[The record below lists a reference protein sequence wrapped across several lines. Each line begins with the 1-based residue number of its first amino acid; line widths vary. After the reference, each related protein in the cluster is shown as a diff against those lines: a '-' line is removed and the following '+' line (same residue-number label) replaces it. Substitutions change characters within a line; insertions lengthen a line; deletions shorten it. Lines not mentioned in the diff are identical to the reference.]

1 MTLSFRRNG
10 KQKKGARRK
19 AGVKKAAA
27 YLLAAAMVLGS
38 ISRGATAAAQSTVQ
52 GVAAQAD
59 STPQGQAEETV
70 ATGDGWQ
77 IILRQQNAWEN
88 GCQAEIEV
96 RNTGREDLKNW
107 SIRMELEEGTIS
119 HAWNVTDRKHGN
131 AWDMESQAHNRIIA
145 PGTSTVFGCQLGGA
159 SRVKAKTL
167 ELLQKDR
174 TTRDKKEYAVTYRIV
189 NEWETYAQIE
199 AEIKNQSGQD
209 IVDWQLSF
217 EFCGEVADIWNAEV
231 LSHETSHYLLGNK
244 DYNAVIPA
252 GGSVKIGFVADYG
265 REAGRQPE
273 GEELTS
279 VWDERTEPTGAPTRP
294 ATEKPAEQTDKPGPT
309 KQPETD
315 TPSEE
320 DFDPEE
326 DIWVYCDIENR
337 DWNMEMIHADSSAME
352 KEREKERGAVRVALL
367 DSGVNYSDEVYVS
380 QRKNFVPGED
390 DYSELYEDVSG
401 HGTAVAE
408 ILASNPNGEKVPV
421 DVSMEEDGNEY
432 IYYDE
437 EGNEQKPEEDEET
450 EPLQTEGTLLEL
462 LRSGYEWNEGV
473 NPGVDLISAKILD
486 ENNETTVERVVEAID
501 WAIENEAD
509 ILNMSFGMEEDSEKL
524 HKAVRKAYD
533 AGILLIAAAGND
545 EKVEY
550 PAAYP
555 EVVAVGSVDSLA
567 EQAGQSAEGK
577 EVEVA
582 APGEFILSRGAFDS
596 MQLFSGTSMAVPHVT
611 GLASV
616 LWEKDTAKPADFI
629 RQLIVASA
637 RPCGKQEECGYGLID
652 CEFALDNYEKF
663 AESYTGK
670 QPEMADGGE
679 PVVQMD
685 NTEAVETDEDVRSL
699 YGRWEGDEHKRFVSG
714 NWEKITGGNTK
725 NREKAKKLNVYL
737 GILTKAVTFVDD
749 DILNPKC
756 QGMHAHPWFHGYYG
770 KRKFEGK
777 PTAVSNYAASYY
789 YLYHLAG
796 QMYRSG
802 EFSFVNTDTNVFLD
816 KDNVP
821 LKAACEGIRD
831 ALKDGDKIGSQTWE
845 QINAACKKAPD
856 GSIPKKERSLVL
868 FGMALHTLTD
878 TYAHS
883 SYGIHKRRVPTKK
896 GSKKKRVKLYWDA
909 VTHDESNKKEEHAD
923 NKEYIVKRNSDAKA
937 VADRLMSKIKVK
949 KGAFAG
955 FAPEKTALDVYL
967 GQKKSPVLKRLRNPK
982 VKDATNLGKEYGL
995 KSASTYVRQV
1005 KELAGDGLEKTDE
1018 VLKKMEVVD
1027 NEEVQARLKK
1037 TKVILGLPEKKEAG
1051 KKNLRSVSASQKETY
1066 DVYDMDTGDR
1076 LMTIR
1081 SDGTPYMLA
1090 VDEGCRCRVTIRRA
1104 GGTKRLCYFVSGGRV
1119 YDAASGEIPETFLED
1134 AGEEPEQTAEE
1145 EEDEEERGVMQ
1156 DVFSFEY
1163 GWYDSVYRAELTWK
1177 DKSVDLDLLM
1187 MAMFPYED
1195 EFYLTCI
1202 RDKTSHPELGDVFES
1217 DLDRASLDRDV
1228 TDASGAET
1236 ISLHNIEEG
1245 GLYLFL
1251 VRNFHEKT
1259 REQLAESGAILRM
1272 YRKNE
1277 TEPFY
1282 TGEVPAGDGYYW
1294 NAFYLWGD
1302 TGEILPI
1309 DTITDEAME

>member
-1 MTLSFRRNG
+1 MLLGNL
-10 KQKKGARRK
+10 
-19 AGVKKAAA
+19 AG
-27 YLLAAAMVLGS
+27 G
-38 ISRGATAAAQSTVQ
+38 I
-52 GVAAQAD
+52 QAD
-59 STPQGQAEETV
+59 AAHSTEKADAGASSEQKNEVTIGGEEYQV
-70 ATGDGWQ
+70 
-77 IILRQQNAWEN
+77 ILRQQNAWEN

-96 RNTGREDLKNW
+96 KNTGREKLKNW
-107 SIRMELEEGTIS
+107 SIHMELAEGTVS
-119 HAWNVTDRKHGN
+119 HAWNVTSRKHGN
-131 AWDMESQAHNRIIA
+131 MWHMDSQAHNRVIA
-145 PGTSTVFGCQLGGA
+145 PGASAVFGCQLGGA
-159 SRVKAKTL
+159 GQIRVKKL
-167 ELLQKDR
+167 EFWQRAR
-174 TTRDKKEYAVTYRIV
+174 TNRDSNQFEVKYSIV
-189 NEWETYAQIE
+189 NKWDSHAQIE
-199 AEIKNQSGQD
+199 AEIYNRMKQD
-209 IVDWQLSF
+209 MEDWQLTF
-217 EFCGEVADIWNAEV
+217 ELGGEITDIWNAEV
-231 LSHETSHYLLGNK
+231 LSHETGRYLLGNK

-252 GGSVKIGFVADYG
+252 GGSIKIGFVADYG
-265 REAGRQPE
+265 REAVRQPE
-273 GEELTS
+273 GGELSS
-279 VWDERTEPTGAPTRP
+279 VQDERMIPDTERPGQSPEAPTEVP
-294 ATEKPAEQTDKPGPT
+294 TEKPVRPT
-309 KQPETD
+309 PASSGQPIHTPETD

-326 DIWVYCDIENR
+326 DIWVYHDIGNR
-337 DWNMEMIHADSSAME
+337 DWNMEMIHADSAAMK
-352 KEREKERGAVRVALL
+352 KEREKKRGAVRVALL

-380 QRKNFVPGED
+380 QRKNFVPGQD
-390 DYSELYEDVSG
+390 GYSELYEDVSG

-432 IYYDE
+432 IYYDG

-450 EPLQTEGTLLEL
+450 EPSETEGTLLEL

-486 ENNETTVERVVEAID
+486 ENNETTVGRVVEAID

-533 AGILLIAAAGND
+533 AGLLLIAAAGNGG
-545 EKVEY
+545 KVEY

-567 EQAGQSAEGK
+567 EQAEQSAEGK
-577 EVEVA
+577 EVEVV

-629 RQLIVASA
+629 RQLIAASA
-637 RPCGKQEECGYGLID
+637 RPCGKPEECGYGLID
-652 CEFALDNYEKF
+652 CEFALENYEKF
-663 AESYTGK
+663 AAGYTGK
-670 QPEMADGGE
+670 QPEMADGGG
-679 PVVQMD
+679 PAVQMENEESVD
-685 NTEAVETDEDVRSL
+685 IDEDVRSL
-699 YGRWEGDEHKRFVSG
+699 YGRWEGKEHKRFVTESS
-714 NWEKITGGNTK
+714 TV
-725 NREKAKKLNVYL
+725 KKCKWKGMEQDLD
-737 GILTKAVTFVDD
+737 ILKEAVTFVDSKKN
-749 DILNPKC
+749 NPKC
-756 QGMHAHPWFHGYYG
+756 QGMHFHPWFHGYYG
-770 KRKFEGK
+770 EEEFKGN
-777 PTAVSNYAASYY
+777 PTAVSNYVASYY
-789 YLYHLAG
+789 YLYHLAR
-796 QMYRSG
+796 QMYRDG
-802 EFSFVNTDTNVFLD
+802 ELSFENTDANVFLD
-816 KDNVP
+816 EKNVP
-821 LKAACEGIRD
+821 LKSAYEGIQEAFVRGN
-831 ALKDGDKIGSQTWE
+831 KVGSQTWE
-845 QINAACKKAPD
+845 QIHAACKKAPD

-883 SYGIHKRRVPTKK
+883 SYGIHKRREPIEE
-896 GSKKKRVKLYWDA
+896 GSKKTKLKLYWDA
-909 VTHDESNKKEEHAD
+909 VTHSKKVKKSERAD
-923 NKEYIVKRNSDAKA
+923 TVAYIQRRNDDAKA
-937 VADRLMSKIKVK
+937 VANRLMSKIKLK
-949 KGAFAG
+949 EKTIAG
-955 FAPEKTALDVYL
+955 FEPEKTALDVYL
-967 GQKKSPVLKRLRNPK
+967 GQKGSPVLKRLRNPK
-982 VKDATNLGKEYGL
+982 VRDTTNLDKEYGL
-995 KSASTYVRQV
+995 SSAGTYVRQV
-1005 KELAGDGLEKTDE
+1005 KELAGSKLEKADK

-1027 NEEVQARLKK
+1027 NEEVQTRLGK
-1037 TKVILGLPEKKEAG
+1037 TDVILGLPEEKDEKQEEEKENE

-1076 LMTIR
+1076 LMTIH

-1090 VDEGCRCRVTIRRA
+1090 VDEGCRCRVTVRRA
-1104 GGTKRLCYFVSGGRV
+1104 NGTKRLCYFVSGGRV

-1145 EEDEEERGVMQ
+1145 EEEVQGVMQ

-1177 DKSVDLDLLM
+1177 DKSVDLDLLL

-1202 RDKTSHPELGDVFES
+1202 REKTKNPELGDVFQS
-1217 DLDRASLDRDV
+1217 DPDRASLDRDV

-1236 ISLHNIEEG
+1236 ISIHNIEEG

-1251 VRNFHEKT
+1251 VRNFRGTT
-1259 REQLAESGAILRM
+1259 REQLTESGAILRV

-1277 TEPFY
+1277 TKPFY
-1282 TGEVPAGDGYYW
+1282 TAEVPAGSGYYW

-1302 TGEILPI
+1302 TGEILPV